1 MTISKEIIYVFTRI
15 NHRFIRI
22 DYFFG
27 TVIPIKGVM
36 YVHTKFIFMA
46 CRKILLTH
54 SGRQIK
60 NDKCCKIWS
69 MPIFCGQ
76 ILRLFI
82 IGNLFINYDKAGMSS
97 FWNKNMGMFPWEYWK
112 MQFLSC
118 FLKSI
123 TRWKQ
128 FQKEFIYSMLD
139 EVLKNLTIFWNGKS
153 PYTKWKKQNKKLHG
167 VFEIWSINL
176 LFLKSV
182 NVKYNFS
189 ERLLD

>member
-1 MTISKEIIYVFTRI
+1 MYLLELIIGSSGSI
-15 NHRFIRI
+15 I
-22 DYFFG
+22 FFG
-27 TVIPIKGVM
+27 TVIPIRGLM
-36 YVHTKFIFMA
+36 CTCISTKFIFMA

-176 LFLKSV
+176 LFMKSV
-182 NVKYNFS
+182 HVKYNFS

>member
-1 MTISKEIIYVFTRI
+1 MYLLELIIGSSGSI
-15 NHRFIRI
+15 I
-22 DYFFG
+22 FFG
-27 TVIPIKGVM
+27 TVIPIRGVM